1 MMKERVVKIIREN
14 RPDLEFNDDT
24 RFVDDGLI
32 DSFDVITFVSAF
44 DKAFDISINGED
56 ITPDNFNTLDSIV
69 KMLKRNGAM

>member
-1 MMKERVVKIIREN
+1 MKEKVVQIILEN

-44 DKAFDISINGED
+44 DKTFDISINGED